1 MAVTKV
7 NSASFGT
14 IHVRKKRGVKNMR
27 LRVDHT
33 GTLHV
38 TLPWLVP
45 QALGLAFAEKHKE
58 WVQTQ
63 QKSLQATITDG
74 SVVNAAY
81 KVVLKRAET
90 SRITARLQGHT
101 IVITLPVKTAIESA
115 ETQDKLR
122 KKIITVVKA
131 EAQETLGPLLYRLA
145 KAYGYDFKDVQ
156 IKTLKSRWGSCSSEK
171 VITLN
176 TFAVQLPDYLQEY
189 VILHELTHLNHMHHG
204 KGFWE
209 ELIDVCPDAKK
220 YRKELKNYQPTI
232 SIT

>member
-1 MAVTKV
+1 
-7 NSASFGT
+7 
-14 IHVRKKRGVKNMR
+14 MR

-58 WVQTQ
+58 WVQLQ
-63 QKSLQATITDG
+63 QKNLQATIGSG
-74 SVVNAAY
+74 SVINDTYRVELR
-81 KVVLKRAET
+81 KTDT
-90 SRITARLQGHT
+90 SRMTARLQGHT
-101 IVITLPVKTAIESA
+101 ILITLPAKTNIEA
-115 ETQDKLR
+115 EETQSKLR
-122 KKIITVVKA
+122 KKIITVIKA
-131 EAQETLGPLLYRLA
+131 EAEETLGPLLYRLA
-145 KAYGYDFKDVQ
+145 KAYRYNFKDIQ

-204 KGFWE
+204 QGFWE
-209 ELIDVCPDAKK
+209 ELISVCPDAKK